1 MDKKNKKELV
11 KKYAKSQ
18 KDEFNNSLPFIKDLF
33 EELFGYLDE
42 TLETYGCD
50 DTLKYTIEFLN
61 KNELP
66 LENSIEWLN
75 ENGGFCDCEV
85 LANIEDKVLD

>member
-1 MDKKNKKELV
+1 MDKKKKKELL

-33 EELFGYLDE
+33 EELFDYLAE